1 MPIPDFDHNGVLP
14 PHLGD
19 HAASRACMS
28 PYPCTSAE
36 LCAKLGTSTE
46 RREILLG
53 LFELRDALRQVGIQA
68 GFQWLDG
75 SFTEDAEHTRRRP
88 PGDID
93 VVTFFA
99 QASTTRRPTPT
110 AASLVPILSDRD
122 ATKRRFHVD
131 HILVPLIGTPDRM
144 ADATRLVDDARY
156 WFGLFSH
163 RRSDD
168 VWKGMLQLPLDTAAD
183 DATAVDSLQRKAA

>member
-14 PHLGD
+14 PHIGD
-19 HAASRACMS
+19 HAVDRGAMS
-28 PYPCTSAE
+28 PYPTTSAE
-36 LCAKLGTSTE
+36 LCTKLGTTDE
-46 RREILLG
+46 RRKILLG
-53 LFELRDALRQVGIQA
+53 FFELRAALRQLGVTS

-75 SFTEDAEHTRRRP
+75 SFAEDAEKTRGHA

-93 VVTFFA
+93 VVTFFQPVPPFA
-99 QASTTRRPTPT
+99 NPTPAVT
-110 AASLVPILSDRD
+110 ALIPVLSNRD
-122 ATKRRFHVD
+122 ATKNQFRVD
-131 HILVPLIGTPDRM
+131 HILVPLASTPDRI
-144 ADATRLVDDARY
+144 ADARRLVDEVRY

-183 DATAVDSLQRKAA
+183 DQQAAESIRARTP

>member
-14 PHLGD
+14 PHVGD
-19 HAASRACMS
+19 HAANRAHMS
-28 PYPCTSAE
+28 PYPCNSRE
-36 LCAKLGTSTE
+36 LSTKLGTTEE
-46 RREILLG
+46 RRVILLG
-53 LFELRDALRQVGIQA
+53 FFELRAALRQLGITS

-75 SFTEDAEHTRRRP
+75 SFTEDAERIRRKP

-93 VVTFFA
+93 VVTFYPPW
-99 QASTTRRPTPT
+99 QSPPHLPPDLT
-110 AASLVPILSDRD
+110 AILQVLSDRD
-122 ATKRRFHVD
+122 ATKQRFHVD
-131 HILVPLIGTPDRM
+131 HIFVPLASTPDRM
-144 ADATRLVDDARY
+144 ADAKRLVDDVRY

-183 DATAVDSLQRKAA
+183 DVQAADSIRARTT